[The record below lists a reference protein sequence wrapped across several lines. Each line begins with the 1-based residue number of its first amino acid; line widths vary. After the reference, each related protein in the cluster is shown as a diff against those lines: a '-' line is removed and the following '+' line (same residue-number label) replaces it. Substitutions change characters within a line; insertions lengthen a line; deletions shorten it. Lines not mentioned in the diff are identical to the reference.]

1 MILPKPRHL
10 ERLDGAFHLTNATTV
25 RADDASALAAQALV
39 RALGLSL
46 TPADGGA
53 DSADQHEIVLS
64 VDGSQLPADAYTLSI
79 TPDRIDITGGDSAGV
94 FYGVQSLRQLLPAEA
109 FGTTR
114 VPDRG
119 WQVPAVTVADQ
130 PRFGWR
136 GTMLDVGRHFMPK
149 EFVLRL
155 IDLIALHKLNVLHL
169 HLTED
174 QGWRLP
180 VDKYPRLTEIGAWRT
195 ETLIGHGRAPANE
208 QTFDGTPHGGF
219 YTADDIREIVA
230 YATERFV
237 TIVPE
242 IDMPGHMLS
251 AIAAY
256 PELGNGLQ
264 PASVWRRWGIS
275 EQVLNVEDGTLDFC
289 RDVLDEVMR
298 LFPGTLVHCGG
309 DECPKAEWRA
319 SPAVQERMRELGLP
333 DEDALQAWF
342 TAQMAAHLAKNG
354 RRFVGWDEVLEGG
367 GPANLPDD
375 VVVMSWRS
383 EQGGIEAA
391 RGGLDVVMAPLSHTY
406 FDYYQS
412 EDTGRGAAG
421 DRRLHAACQGVR
433 LPPGPAGPRR
443 HRRRARPRLAVPA
456 VDGVRAYAVPRG
468 VHAVPAAVR
477 LRRGGVEGRVEPDRR
492 LRRVPGRPA
501 APAPGAPA
509 GPRRQ
514 LPSTRLTVS
523 TRGPARAGLGAP
535 AAQSGPGC
543 LRRRSPAATSRRTT
557 SRLVTGRAPAARTSS
572 YRSAGTS

>member
-79 TPDRIDITGGDSAGV
+79 TPDRIDITGGDPAGV

-149 EFVLRL
+149 DFVLRL

-412 EDTGRGAAG
+412 EDTAAEPLAIG
-421 DRRLHAACQGVR
+421 GCTPLAKVYDYRPVPPDLDDTAAEHVLGSQCQLWTEYVPTPSHAEYM
-433 LPPGPAGPRR
+433 LF
-443 HRRRARPRLAVPA
+443 PRLCAFAEAVWR
-456 VDGVRAYAVPRG
+456 DGSSQIDGYDEFLAD
-468 VHAVPAAVR
+468 R
-477 LRRGGVEGRVEPDRR
+477 LRPHLERLQALGVNF
-492 LRRVPGRPA
+492 RP
-501 APAPGAPA
+501 
-509 GPRRQ
+509 
-514 LPSTRLTVS
+514 LD
-523 TRGPARAGLGAP
+523 
-535 AAQSGPGC
+535 
-543 LRRRSPAATSRRTT
+543 
-557 SRLVTGRAPAARTSS
+557 
-572 YRSAGTS
+572 